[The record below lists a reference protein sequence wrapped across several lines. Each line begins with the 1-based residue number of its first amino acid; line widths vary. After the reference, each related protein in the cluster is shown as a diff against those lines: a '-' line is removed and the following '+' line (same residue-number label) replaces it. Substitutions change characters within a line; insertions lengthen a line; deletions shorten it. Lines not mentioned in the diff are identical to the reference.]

1 MKRRFL
7 RVVVYTLILILLIG
21 TVPASAASVIKVN
34 DINIM
39 VDNRIFQP
47 TDANGR
53 SVRVFEYNGTT
64 YAPLRALA
72 EAYGLNVGYSQ
83 KLRCAYVYEGEEPDL
98 SGISAADAD
107 MVFPDTNGKIQLIVK
122 PINIVVKGEIFKPT
136 DANGKPVPVFETG
149 GTTYAPLRA
158 LAEAYGLEVG
168 YDAKQRLAYV
178 TRPGDQQAFTKLP
191 DGSTLI
197 AAELEQ
203 PEIDGT
209 LVQSPVAFFSLI
221 REPGYVD
228 SKEQTVDYISAD
240 MAQAYMDLLVS
251 EFGYVLNDEDLSYV
265 YNTWRFLKPGSG
277 TDPGE
282 YNIYNDVKVIHYY
295 DSDWH
300 DNTLEVS
307 VNNKNFQFADLGYRY
322 GGETI
327 SAYAGERAADSYVLK
342 DGYYMNSS
350 DKILSVAAGERD
362 NSTYSYTKPYSSEF
376 YTYTS
381 VNGLCR
387 LIVNG
392 SELETHSALLCDF
405 ENFNSKENDMVLV
418 WHDDGNDLLKLR
430 WKKDTFKSGEAYNL
444 NDIISDIY
452 GDVDIDYN
460 GKTYTIDSV
469 NALTV
474 RPLWLDRTGSTESLL
489 YFYIEVDNGE
499 GGIALTLEGLV
510 AAPFNLAENS
520 EHTSTHSG
528 SSSSSGSS
536 SGSPDPN
543 VAEHSRLDCLTCR
556 GDGDCNSCGGSG
568 NDYFGG
574 YRTKCTTCYGS
585 GNCRSCGG
593 SGKR

>member
-1 MKRRFL
+1 MKRRLL
-7 RVVVYTLILILLIG
+7 RVVAYTLVLVLLIG
-21 TVPASAASVIKVN
+21 AVPANAASVIKVN

-39 VDNRIFQP
+39 VNNRIFQP

-107 MVFPDTNGKIQLIVK
+107 MVFPDTNGKIQIIVK
-122 PINIVVKGEIFKPT
+122 PINIVVKGQIFKPT

-178 TRPGDQQAFTKLP
+178 TRPGDVQAFTKLP

-197 AAELEQ
+197 ASEIDQLEN
-203 PEIDGT
+203 DGT
-209 LVQSPVAFFSLI
+209 LVQSPVAFFSRI

-228 SKEQTVDYISAD
+228 GKEQTVDYIFTD
-240 MAQAYMDLLVS
+240 MVHAYMDLLVN

-277 TDPGE
+277 TDPGD
-282 YNIYNDVKVIHYY
+282 YNTGNDVKVIHYY

-300 DNTLEVS
+300 DNTMEVT
-307 VNNKNFQFADLGYRY
+307 VNNEAFRFADLGYRC
-322 GGETI
+322 GGENVP
-327 SAYAGERAADSYVLK
+327 AYAGERATDSYVLK
-342 DGYYMNSS
+342 DGYYMNAV

-362 NSTYSYTKPYSSEF
+362 ESSYSYTKPFSSYF
-376 YTYTS
+376 YTYTC
-381 VNGLCR
+381 VDGLCR

-405 ENFNSKENDMVLV
+405 NNFDSNENDMILV
-418 WHDDGNDLLKLR
+418 WNDDGTDLLKLR
-430 WKKDTFKSGEAYNL
+430 WTEKLFQSGEVYNL
-444 NDIISDIY
+444 NDILIHGDI
-452 GDVDIDYN
+452 DIDYS
-460 GKTYTIDSV
+460 GKTYTVNSV
-469 NALTV
+469 DAFTL
-474 RPLWLDRTGSTESLL
+474 RPLWLDRSGETESLV
-489 YFYIEVDNGE
+489 YFYIEVGNGE
-499 GGIALTLEGLV
+499 GGVELTLEGLV

-520 EHTSTHSG
+520 EHTETRIG

-536 SGSPDPN
+536 SSDYDPN
-543 VAEHSRLDCLTCR
+543 VADFARLDCLTCR

-574 YRTKCTTCYGS
+574 YRTKCNTCYGS